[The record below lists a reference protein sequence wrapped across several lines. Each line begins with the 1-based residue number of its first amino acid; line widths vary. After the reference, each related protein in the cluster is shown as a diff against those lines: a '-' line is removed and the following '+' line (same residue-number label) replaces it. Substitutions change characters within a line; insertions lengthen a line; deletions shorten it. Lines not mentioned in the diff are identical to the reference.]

1 MTEHSKAAADDLRAT
16 LLGLLPELRR
26 FARSLTGNRHDGD
39 DLMQATVERVLER
52 GLPAGVAPRPW
63 LFTICKNLFIDDRRA
78 RAVRL
83 KAAALPELA
92 DEPVVS
98 GERVA
103 LGEIGLQEVE
113 RAMARLPDEQRLV
126 LSLVA
131 VLGMSYR
138 EAAEV
143 LGTPTGTVMSRLARA
158 RAALVRHLEAPAQPE
173 DSSDGE

>member
-1 MTEHSKAAADDLRAT
+1 MRAT
-16 LLGLLPELRR
+16 LLEIVPQLRR

-63 LFTICKNLFIDDRRA
+63 MFTICKNLFIDDRRA
-78 RAVRL
+78 RAVRV

-92 DEPVVS
+92 EEPVVS
-98 GERVA
+98 GERVV
-103 LGEIGLQEVE
+103 LGEIALSEVE
-113 RAMARLPDEQRLV
+113 RAMARLPDEQRIV

-131 VLGMSYR
+131 IEGMSYR

-143 LGTPTGTVMSRLARA
+143 IGSPTGTVMSRLARA
-158 RAALVRHLEAPAQPE
+158 RASLVRHLEGAPAPE
-173 DSSDGE
+173 DSSDGR